1 MITPLCARN
10 CHSIC
15 KLDGTVCREPCAQ
28 FVSFDE
34 DLYSNLTSHMNA
46 QEKKSS
52 KKPKS
57 TFYEI
62 LRGSQSSAA
71 LQQGV
76 NCNRDNTQRLL
87 ENMKK
92 E

>member
-1 MITPLCARN
+1 
-10 CHSIC
+10 
-15 KLDGTVCREPCAQ
+15 
-28 FVSFDE
+28 
-34 DLYSNLTSHMNA
+34 MNA

>member
-1 MITPLCARN
+1 
-10 CHSIC
+10 
-15 KLDGTVCREPCAQ
+15 
-28 FVSFDE
+28 
-34 DLYSNLTSHMNA
+34 MNA

-87 ENMKK
+87 TIEQRSALDK
-92 E
+92 EKDALDTSKPEKGKWGY